1 MFSCKKGKQVL
12 MKDTSYGLQGN
23 NYVQTIPNKP
33 MDITGPQLN
42 QPMQQ
47 YQWKNQQPMF
57 SKSNIFKQ
65 SNILFGS

>member
-1 MFSCKKGKQVL
+1 

-23 NYVQTIPNKP
+23 NYIQTIPNKP
-33 MDITGPQLN
+33 MDITGSQLN

-57 SKSNIFKQ
+57 SKSQVQ
-65 SNILFGS
+65 SNIFLEVKNQFDIS